1 MYKETLRYCT
11 VKSINLSERAE
22 GSSPGINH
30 AGRREREREA
40 AQQGNESRALGGK
53 IAISLSTL

>member
-1 MYKETLRYCT
+1 MYKETLSYCT

-30 AGRREREREA
+30 AGRREREA
-40 AQQGNESRALGGK
+40 AQQGSESRALGGK